1 MRDVE
6 LYRHL
11 MGLEV
16 PWTVARVT
24 LDLKER
30 RVDVWAEHRRDTKW
44 SCPLCDLICPLHDH
58 EPERS
63 WRHLDSC
70 QFQTLL
76 HGRVP
81 RIDCPEHGVKQV
93 WVPWGQPRARFTLMF
108 ERMAIEVLR
117 ETDISAGARLLGLSW
132 DEAHHIMERAVQRGL
147 ARRPPGPPRQMGVDE
162 KAFGAGQSYATL
174 TYDIEN
180 GHVIEVSPGRS
191 KAALLAC
198 LGGYTPMQM
207 AQIEVVAL
215 DMCKP
220 YIQLLHEVLPE
231 AQTKLVFDR
240 YHIMSHM
247 NKTVDQVRRQENQ
260 VLRPQGDERLVGTKY
275 IWLYGQENLPE
286 KYQADFEVLRQSN
299 LKTSRAW
306 AIKESLRG
314 MWNCDELEQGQQ
326 WWKRWYYWATHSRLE
341 PVKKVAEMVKRHIDG
356 VLNYFL
362 HPVTNAASEGLNST
376 IQLLKQRARG
386 YRNFGNFR
394 VAILFHCGGLELYP

>member
-11 MGLEV
+11 IGLEA
-16 PWTVARVT
+16 PWSVARVN
-24 LDLKER
+24 LDIKEQ
-30 RVDVWAEHRRDTKW
+30 RVDVYAEHTRGAKW
-44 SCPLCDLICPLHDH
+44 PCPVCGVPCPLHDH
-58 EPERS
+58 EPDRT

-70 QFQTLL
+70 QFQTVL
-76 HGRVP
+76 HARLPRVA
-81 RIDCPEHGVKQV
+81 CEQHGVKQV
-93 WVPWGQPRARFTLMF
+93 RVPWAEPLARFTLLF
-108 ERMAIEVLR
+108 ERMAIDVLQ
-117 ETDISAGARLLGLSW
+117 ETAISAGARLLGLSW
-132 DEAHHIMERAVQRGL
+132 DEAHHLMERAVQRGL
-147 ARRPPGPPRQMGVDE
+147 ARRPPGPPREMGVDE
-162 KAFGAGQSYATL
+162 KSFGAGQSYATV
-174 TYDIEN
+174 TYDVEN
-180 GHVIEVSPGRS
+180 GHVIELSPGRS

-220 YIQLLHEVLPE
+220 YIQLLHEVLPD
-231 AQTKLVFDR
+231 AQIKLVFDR

-247 NKTVDQVRRQENQ
+247 TKAVNQVRQQENQ

-275 IWLYGQENLPE
+275 MWLYSQENLLE
-286 KYQADFEVLRQSN
+286 KYQADFEALRQSN

-314 MWNCDELEQGQQ
+314 LWNCDELEQGQQ
-326 WWKRWYYWATHSRLE
+326 WWKRWYFWATHSRLE

-356 VLNYFL
+356 VMNYFL
-362 HPVTNAASEGLNST
+362 HPITNAVSEGLNST

-394 VAILFHCGGLELYP
+394 VAVLFHCGGLHLYP